1 MNETNKSEVAR
12 LREQIRLEYEA
23 SQRIFTGF
31 TATAQHQYI
40 TKRQENIGACFE
52 RLREL
57 MPSEE
62 AIAVLAETLN
72 SLQPSHTFKTPPQK
86 PTELGLS

>member
-12 LREQIRLEYEA
+12 LREQIALEYEA
-23 SQRIFTGF
+23 AQRGLTGLA
-31 TATAQHQYI
+31 ATARHQFI

-52 RLREL
+52 KLSKI

-62 AIAVLAETLN
+62 AIAIVAETL
-72 SLQPSHTFKTPPQK
+72 
-86 PTELGLS
+86 TEAQSRGSSSGNTS